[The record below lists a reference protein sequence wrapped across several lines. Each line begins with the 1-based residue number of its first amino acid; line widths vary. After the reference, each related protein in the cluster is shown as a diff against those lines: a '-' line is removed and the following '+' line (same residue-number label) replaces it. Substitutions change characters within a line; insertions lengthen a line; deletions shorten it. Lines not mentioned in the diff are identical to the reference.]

1 MQVAE
6 LDVRNR
12 SGLHARPAAT
22 FVKTAAAFRS
32 KVSIENLT
40 RGSKPANA
48 KSLLS
53 RAGVRRR
60 EGPSDPGLG
69 RGRGRGGCHRS
80 GAQAGRRRLRR
91 SPQG

>member
-6 LDVRNR
+6 LDVRNP
-12 SGLHARPAAT
+12 SGLHARPAAQ

-48 KSLLS
+48 KSLL
-53 RAGVRRR
+53 AVLACGVEKGHRILVSA
-60 EGPSDPGLG
+60 EGEDEVAAIEAVRKLAD
-69 RGRGRGGCHRS
+69 S
-80 GAQAGRRRLRR
+80 GFGEALVG
-91 SPQG
+91 

>member
-6 LDVRNR
+6 LDIRNP

-48 KSLLS
+48 KSLL
-53 RAGVRRR
+53 GVLACGVEKGHRILVSA
-60 EGPSDPGLG
+60 EGEDEVAAIEAVRKLADGDFG
-69 RGRGRGGCHRS
+69 EAAKG
-80 GAQAGRRRLRR
+80 
-91 SPQG
+91 

>member
-6 LDVRNR
+6 LDVRNP
-12 SGLHARPAAT
+12 SGLHARPAAQ

-40 RGSKPANA
+40 RGSKPVNA

-53 RAGVRRR
+53 VLGCGVENGHRILVSA
-60 EGPSDPGLG
+60 EGEDEEAAIEAVRKLAD
-69 RGRGRGGCHRS
+69 GGF
-80 GAQAGRRRLRR
+80 GEAVG
-91 SPQG
+91 G